1 VPHYS
6 AVSPIVVGRDVE
18 LAAVAQTLDRV
29 RTTGDAELFLLSGP
43 AGMGKSRMVA
53 ETLRL
58 AAAAGLTRL
67 EGHCTPEADIPYGAL
82 VSALRRRTRTMDVD
96 DLAALFNGPAALA
109 ATLLPEVADAVGPT
123 PTPRAADDLFAS
135 TWRLLAR
142 MVRPQAGLL
151 VLEDL
156 HWADAGTLKLLDYL
170 AHEREGLPL
179 LVVGTYRSDEMHRRH
194 PLSLL
199 IADLTRD
206 RRFTGVELAPLT
218 APQAAEMLSAIFEG
232 TEVSEDF
239 ARAVTERT
247 DGNPFFLEELMKV
260 MVERGD
266 VYRTAEDWESR
277 GLDNIEMPVSVRET
291 LLARAR
297 TMDPASV
304 RILEVAALDRVTL
317 DVDVLQLAAD
327 VEPEQVDDAIREGL
341 ALQILEERRD
351 GGHLAYSFRHALSR
365 EAFADELVGPDRRR
379 AHLALAR
386 AIETVHADRLDDV
399 AARLAEHC
407 IAAQETAAAAEHCL
421 RAARYASATMS
432 DDDADLWFD
441 QAIRLLPDGDRRMAV
456 LDDAIGQ
463 VNARLTPMK
472 GAFADELRRVANER
486 GDAAM
491 ESRALDALATL
502 AWVDGKGAESLAFA
516 RQGLDVVRGK
526 DAFAEAWAVARLT
539 RNLSLGDALELDDPL
554 LDEGAELASVSGN
567 MAALSSIRGT
577 QMMLTRSPAEFD
589 QRRDEAATAA
599 VAAGSDEL
607 EANVHLN
614 GGYICLWTGRFDRS
628 AESLARGAAI
638 FDRIA
643 PSDGYSRAGLAWLL
657 SLRGDYDR
665 ALELATPWRA
675 ARRLPDRVVALTA
688 LAEVGLRRDLS
699 DVEHV
704 VDELWT
710 AGVRMDESQRAVPA
724 AAARARLALMRDGV
738 DVSLPLFLD
747 AMSRTLGPNMRG
759 SHWPFSP
766 DLAAALATEGRAS
779 GLRDWSDRVDRATE
793 ADRNPHNVA
802 AAALVRAH
810 LASIGGDELA
820 ASLGFQ
826 DAIDR
831 YAALP
836 APARVAEAHLGLTRA
851 QARSGEIDAA
861 TRSLESAERI
871 ATELASPPL
880 LADVE
885 RTRHAS
891 ISRPVLATLLFTD
904 IVDSTQQ
911 AVALGDRAW
920 RDLLERHHGIVR
932 RELARHGGREID
944 TAGDGFLAAFDSPA
958 SGVRCAQAA
967 QDALA
972 EAGIRIRA
980 GLHTGEC
987 HESGG
992 KLTGLTVHIAA
1003 RVGSAATGGEVVV
1016 SSTVRELM
1024 AGSGLTFTD
1033 RGVRE
1038 LKGVP
1043 GEWHLYAVERGTA
1056 TG

>member
-1 VPHYS
+1 MPHYS
-6 AVSPIVVGRDVE
+6 AVSPIVVGRDEEV
-18 LAAVAQTLDRV
+18 AAVAQTLDRV
-29 RTTGDAELFLLSGP
+29 HATGDAELLLLSGP

-53 ETLRL
+53 ETQRL

-142 MVRPQAGLL
+142 MVRPQGGLL

-194 PLSLL
+194 PLALL

-206 RRFTGVELAPLT
+206 RRFTGIELEPLT
-218 APQAAEMLSAIFEG
+218 TAQAGQMLSAIFEG
-232 TEVSEDF
+232 TEVSVDF

-266 VYRTAEDWESR
+266 VYRTAQDWESR

-291 LLARAR
+291 LVARAR

-304 RILEVAALDRVTL
+304 HILEIAALDRVTL
-317 DVDVLQLAAD
+317 DADVLELAAE
-327 VEPEQVDDAIREGL
+327 VTPEQVDDAIREGL
-341 ALQILEERRD
+341 ALQILEERRE
-351 GGHLAYSFRHALSR
+351 GGRVTYSFRHALSR

-386 AIETVHADRLDDV
+386 AIEAVHADRLDDV

-407 IAAQETAAAAEHCL
+407 IAAQETSAAAEHSL

-441 QAIRLLPDGDRRMAV
+441 QAIRLLPDGDDRRMAV
-456 LDDAIGQ
+456 LDEAIGH

-472 GAFADELRRVANER
+472 GAFADELRRVANGR

-491 ESRALDALATL
+491 ESRALDALASM
-502 AWVDGKGAESLAFA
+502 AWVDGKGAQSLVFA

-526 DAFAEAWAVARLT
+526 DDFAEAWAVARLT
-539 RNLSLGDALELDDPL
+539 RNMCLGDALEPDDPL

-567 MAALSSIRGT
+567 KAALSSIRGT
-577 QMMLTRSPAEFD
+577 QMMLTRSPTEFD
-589 QRRDEAATAA
+589 LRHEQAVTAA

-607 EANVHLN
+607 EANAHLN
-614 GGYICLWTGRFDRS
+614 SGYICLWTGRFDRS

-699 DVEHV
+699 DVDQLVE
-704 VDELWT
+704 ELWA
-710 AGVRMDESQRAVPA
+710 AGVRMDEAQRAVPA
-724 AAARARLALMRDGV
+724 AAARARLALVRDGV
-738 DVSLPLFLD
+738 DVAHPLFVD

-766 DLAAALATEGRAS
+766 DLAAALAMEGRAS
-779 GLRDWSDRVDRATE
+779 ELRAWSDRVDQATE

-810 LASIGGDELA
+810 LASIGGDESA
-820 ASLGFQ
+820 ASQGFQ

-831 YAALP
+831 YSALP
-836 APARVAEAHLGLTRA
+836 ALARVSEAQLGLTRA
-851 QARSGEIDAA
+851 LARSGEIDAA
-861 TRSLESAERI
+861 TRALESAERI
-871 ATELASPPL
+871 ATELASSPL

-885 RTRHAS
+885 RTRHSS

-1024 AGSGLTFTD
+1024 AGSGLTFAD
-1033 RGVRE
+1033 RGVHE

-1043 GEWHLYAVERGTA
+1043 GEWHLYAVERGT
-1056 TG
+1056 G